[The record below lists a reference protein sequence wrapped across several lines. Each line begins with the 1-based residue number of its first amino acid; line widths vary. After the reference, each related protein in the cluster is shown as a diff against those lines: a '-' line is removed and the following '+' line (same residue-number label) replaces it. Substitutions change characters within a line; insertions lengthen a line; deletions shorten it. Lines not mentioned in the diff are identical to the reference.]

1 MMEIPTP
8 AQQLSFL
15 DHVQRLFDEG
25 EFSATYKF
33 ALLQS
38 ITELA
43 VEHGEDSGESLEL
56 SFELI
61 ADKFLEI
68 YWPQV
73 APYTRDGLAAV
84 LIQNSGRQAATIT
97 LLQELRSRHGT
108 LPKARASAD
117 WAKALRKTVALL
129 KEMPLWRLQIL
140 RREQVR
146 FLYEPASEAAIR
158 LLPGVMFNLRRFH
171 GLLHQLSRHAWIQHL
186 HANPLNAAVLGTGSD
201 LEQLLF
207 GADRANL
214 SAVRPVLNTIQK
226 GQCFY
231 CQQSLQENGEVDH
244 FIPWSRYPRNL
255 GENFV
260 LAHRRCNGDKRD
272 LLPAAIHLAK
282 WQERNRTHGAY
293 LSEHLG
299 AGFVCDEPAM
309 RRIAYWAYHHAYA
322 TSSQCWSGV
331 GQTGPLSSDYQHLLA
346 GQVY

>member
-1 MMEIPTP
+1 MMEIPSPT
-8 AQQLSFL
+8 QQLSFL

-33 ALLQS
+33 ALLQT

-43 VEHGEDSGESLEL
+43 IEHGDDSGESLEL
-56 SFELI
+56 SHELI

-73 APYTRDGLAAV
+73 APYSRDGVTAV
-84 LIQNSGRQAATIT
+84 LIQNSGRQAATVT
-97 LLQELRSRHGT
+97 LLQELRGRHGT
-108 LPKARASAD
+108 LPKARASLD
-117 WAKALRKTVALL
+117 WVKALRKTVALL
-129 KEMPLWRLQIL
+129 KAMPLWRLQIL
-140 RREQVR
+140 RREKVS
-146 FLYEPASEAAIR
+146 FLYEPASETAIR

-171 GLLHQLSRHAWIQHL
+171 GLLHQLTRHAWIQLL
-186 HANPLNAAVLGTGSD
+186 HANPLNAPVLGTGSD

-207 GADRANL
+207 GVDRANL
-214 SAVRPVLNTIQK
+214 SAARPILNTIQK

-231 CQQSLQENGEVDH
+231 CHQSLQENGEVDH

-260 LAHRRCNGDKRD
+260 LAHRRCNADKRD
-272 LLPAAIHLAK
+272 LLPAPIHLAN

-293 LSEHLG
+293 LIEQLG
-299 AGFVCDEPAM
+299 ARFVCDGLAM
-309 RRIAYWAYHHAYA
+309 RRVAYWAYRQAYA

-331 GQTGPLSSDYQHLLA
+331 GQTGPLSSDYQYLLA
-346 GQVY
+346 GQGH

>member
-171 GLLHQLSRHAWIQHL
+171 GLLHQLSPKEELSFLHFGWVIAKIKHL
-186 HANPLNAAVLGTGSD
+186 NQYL
-201 LEQLLF
+201 LENYIL
-207 GADRANL
+207 
-214 SAVRPVLNTIQK
+214 
-226 GQCFY
+226 
-231 CQQSLQENGEVDH
+231 QS
-244 FIPWSRYPRNL
+244 
-255 GENFV
+255 
-260 LAHRRCNGDKRD
+260 
-272 LLPAAIHLAK
+272 
-282 WQERNRTHGAY
+282 
-293 LSEHLG
+293 
-299 AGFVCDEPAM
+299 
-309 RRIAYWAYHHAYA
+309 
-322 TSSQCWSGV
+322 
-331 GQTGPLSSDYQHLLA
+331 
-346 GQVY
+346 